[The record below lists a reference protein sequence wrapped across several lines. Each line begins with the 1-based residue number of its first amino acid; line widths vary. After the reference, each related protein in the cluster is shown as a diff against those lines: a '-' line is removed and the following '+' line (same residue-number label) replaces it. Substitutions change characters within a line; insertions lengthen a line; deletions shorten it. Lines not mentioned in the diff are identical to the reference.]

1 MSIKTNL
8 VVISLSDRPL
18 GAFRLFPKWSGV
30 VHVPVVPLECVREN
44 LELLLGENR
53 VYQEEPATGNII
65 GCIQDV
71 HAALGIIDHSLFLYV
86 KTALS
91 YDLFLD
97 TYARVPEDCPVCQE
111 AIEFFDAEER
121 LEHII
126 RCRWNKTRDI
136 VAAAAKAL
144 EPPRFLN

>member
-1 MSIKTNL
+1 MSINTNL
-8 VVISLSDRPL
+8 VSISLSNRPL

-30 VHVPVVPLECVREN
+30 VYTPVVPLECVREN
-44 LELLLGENR
+44 LDLLIRENR
-53 VYQEEPATGNII
+53 VHQKEPKTGNVI
-65 GCIQDV
+65 GYIQDV
-71 HAALGIIDHSLFLYV
+71 HAAMNIIENSLFLYV
-86 KTALS
+86 ETALS

-97 TYARVPEDCPVCQE
+97 KYAWVPGDCPVCQE

-136 VAAAAKAL
+136 VAAAAKAM
-144 EPPRFLN
+144 EPPRFLH